1 MVTRDALEKYL
12 HICNY
17 SKECGLTGNTLSAAI
32 TRNLSDVHFLMFL
45 ILIDTCQVI
54 SMKNKTIRIKKN
66 ILQCDFTILATGVA
80 KLTTEA
86 CLGGV
91 SHPIP
96 SLSVGSFLEKL

>member
-45 ILIDTCQVI
+45 ILIDTCHVI
-54 SMKNKTIRIKKN
+54 SMKDKTICIKKH
-66 ILQCDFTILATGVA
+66 T
-80 KLTTEA
+80 
-86 CLGGV
+86 
-91 SHPIP
+91 SM
-96 SLSVGSFLEKL
+96 